1 LIYTE
6 FAGRLV
12 VEKTTLALPAIY
24 DKGITYMKL
33 STLIQAT
40 ILVALFGFLSA
51 CGGRTNIESDLGIK
65 GAPDWVNEGTQAV
78 SDKKGRVIQGVG
90 MSVVLGDFSLQK
102 STADARARAE
112 IARVLSSYV
121 ESTMSDFT
129 ASSGGQ
135 LDASIER
142 EIKSKTTLALS
153 GARILGH
160 WKDKKSGDVYAF
172 AELDMKEVD
181 ATLQAATAMSDG
193 FQKYYS
199 QKAASGFD
207 RFFEEKQ

>member
-1 LIYTE
+1 MQVSSFI
-6 FAGRLV
+6 
-12 VEKTTLALPAIY
+12 KTMTLAFAVL
-24 DKGITYMKL
+24 
-33 STLIQAT
+33 
-40 ILVALFGFLSA
+40 ALTA

-78 SDKKGRVIQGVG
+78 SDKKGRLIQGVG
-90 MSVVLGDFSLQK
+90 MAPAMGDFSLQK

-121 ESTMSDFT
+121 ESTMNDFT
-129 ASSGGQ
+129 ASAGGQ
-135 LDASIER
+135 LDASVER
-142 EIKSKTTLALS
+142 EIKSKTQLALS

-160 WKDKKSGDVYAF
+160 WKNKKSGDIYAF
-172 AELDMKEVD
+172 AELDMKEVEK
-181 ATLQAATAMSDG
+181 TLKSATAMSEG

-207 RFFEEKQ
+207 RFVEEKQ

>member
-1 LIYTE
+1 
-6 FAGRLV
+6 
-12 VEKTTLALPAIY
+12 
-24 DKGITYMKL
+24 MKS
-33 STLIQAT
+33 STLMQAAL
-40 ILVALFGFLSA
+40 IALLFGFLSA

-65 GAPDWVNEGTQAV
+65 GAPDWVNEGSQAV
-78 SDKKGRVIQGVG
+78 SDQKGRLIQGVG
-90 MSVVLGDFSLQK
+90 MSAALGDFSLQK

-121 ESTMSDFT
+121 ESTMNDFT
-129 ASSGGQ
+129 ASAGGQ
-135 LDASIER
+135 LDASVER
-142 EIKSKTTLALS
+142 EIKSKTALALS

-160 WKDKKSGDVYAF
+160 WKDKKTGDVYAF

-181 ATLQAATAMSDG
+181 ATLKAATAMSEG

-207 RFFEEKQ
+207 RFVEEKQ

>member
-1 LIYTE
+1 
-6 FAGRLV
+6 
-12 VEKTTLALPAIY
+12 
-24 DKGITYMKL
+24 
-33 STLIQAT
+33 
-40 ILVALFGFLSA
+40 
-51 CGGRTNIESDLGIK
+51 
-65 GAPDWVNEGTQAV
+65 
-78 SDKKGRVIQGVG
+78 VIQGVG

-207 RFFEEKQ
+207 RFVEEKQ

>member
-1 LIYTE
+1 MKPFTKSAALLAKILLIS
-6 FAGRLV
+6 AVSLGML
-12 VEKTTLALPAIY
+12 
-24 DKGITYMKL
+24 
-33 STLIQAT
+33 
-40 ILVALFGFLSA
+40 A
-51 CGGRTNIESDLGIK
+51 CGGRTNIESDLHIK

-78 SDKKGRVIQGVG
+78 SDKKGRLIQGIG
-90 MSVVLGDFSLQK
+90 MAPVMGDFSLQK

-121 ESTMSDFT
+121 ESTMNDYT
-129 ASSGGQ
+129 ASAGGQ
-135 LDASIER
+135 LDASVER
-142 EIKSKTTLALS
+142 EIKSKTELALS

-160 WKDKKSGDVYAF
+160 WKNKKNGDIFAF

-181 ATLQAATAMSDG
+181 KTLKAATALSAG

-207 RFFEEKQ
+207 RFVEEKQ